1 MEKDKIIYSPHRQY
15 QKNITKLIEISQLI
29 DKDNKYSQEI
39 NHKFFKDLFRDL
51 RSGSK
56 WYEEGQWKPI
66 KAAIHNCYKLV
77 QKGFVADNQREL
89 ENNIIILEK
98 LIKEPN
104 PKRIRLEKL
113 SEQVVQNI
121 FDNTLKLIKKKAQEQ
136 DNIKKSF
143 DNMPVNVKTEFENFE
158 KSKDIPNEIVEK
170 VINTESSSNN
180 IISVNTDNKCKCSEY
195 YEKKLM
201 EQREFYENKIN
212 IVNNRLMQ
220 VEKEMKEMKDMFLK
234 LKKVFNDY
242 K

>member
-1 MEKDKIIYSPHRQY
+1 MEKDKILYSPHRQY
-15 QKNITKLIEISQLI
+15 QINITKLIEISQLI

-39 NHKFFKDLFRDL
+39 NNKFFKDLFRDL

-56 WYEEGQWKPI
+56 WYEESQWKPI

-121 FDNTLKLIKKKAQEQ
+121 FDNTLNLLKKKAQEQ

-143 DNMPVNVKTEFENFE
+143 DNMPVNIKNEFENFE

-170 VINTESSSNN
+170 VINTESNN
-180 IISVNTDNKCKCSEY
+180 TTLSGNTGNKCKCNEY

-212 IVNNRLMQ
+212 TVNNRLIQ
-220 VEKEMKEMKDMFLK
+220 VENEMKEMKDMFLK